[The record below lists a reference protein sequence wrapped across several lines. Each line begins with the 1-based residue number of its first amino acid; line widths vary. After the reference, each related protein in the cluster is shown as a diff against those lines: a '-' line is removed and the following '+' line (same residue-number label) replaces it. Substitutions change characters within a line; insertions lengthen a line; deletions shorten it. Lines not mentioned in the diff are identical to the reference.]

1 MDYLP
6 ESELILIKKKL
17 RTYSRKEIE
26 FNEPHFSQQLAL
38 RDGNREEVIGNLLNP
53 ERLIL
58 AYIEL
63 GKYNDIK
70 YSLYFTISN
79 SKTMKLPI
87 IFKNGN
93 KKSLYVITYI
103 MRYRGI

>member
-6 ESELILIKKKL
+6 ESEINLIKKRL
-17 RTYSRKEIE
+17 RTYNRKEIK

-38 RDGNREEVIGNLLNP
+38 RDGNKEEVIENLLNP
-53 ERLIL
+53 ERLVL

-63 GKYNDIK
+63 GRYNDIK
-70 YSLYFTISN
+70 YSLYFAISN

-87 IFKNGN
+87 IFDNGTN
-93 KKSLYVITYI
+93 DTA
-103 MRYRGI
+103 